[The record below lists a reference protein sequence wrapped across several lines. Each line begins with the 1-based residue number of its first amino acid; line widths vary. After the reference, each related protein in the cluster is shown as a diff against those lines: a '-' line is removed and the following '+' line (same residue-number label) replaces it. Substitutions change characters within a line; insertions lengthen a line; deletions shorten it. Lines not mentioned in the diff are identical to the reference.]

1 MKKILFIV
9 LLLSLSRLVSATG
22 TPSETAKSAVSD
34 ILQIASNKTLAADLR
49 KEQLA
54 AVIKKYVDLP
64 ATSQRV
70 VATFWRKAS
79 KEDKTAFVLVF
90 RQVLTDTYFNLL
102 QDYKNEEVTFG
113 KEEIKKKKYA
123 SVESIVL
130 SDGKEIPV
138 TYLLIFR
145 NDKWKLYDFVVE
157 GISLVRTFSS
167 DYQGILRKD
176 GLAGLNIK
184 LQETL
189 DKDSQ

>member
-9 LLLSLSRLVSATG
+9 FLLSFSRLVLANG
-22 TPSETAKSAVSD
+22 TPTETATSAISE
-34 ILQIASNKTLAADLR
+34 ILQIASNKTLAAQLR
-49 KEQLA
+49 KEQLDE
-54 AVIKKYVDLP
+54 VIKKYVDLP

-70 VATFWRKAS
+70 VATFWPRSK
-79 KEDKTAFVLVF
+79 KEDKIGFILVF
-90 RQVLTDTYFNLL
+90 RQVLTDTYFRLL
-102 QDYKNEEVTFG
+102 QNYKNEAVTFG
-113 KEEIKKKKYA
+113 KEEIKKKRYA

-130 SDGKEIPV
+130 SEGKEIPV

-145 NDKWKLYDFVVE
+145 NDEWKIYDFVVE

-167 DYQGILRKD
+167 DYQSILRSE

-189 DKDSQ
+189 DKGSL

>member
-1 MKKILFIV
+1 MKKILFMA
-9 LLLSLSRLVSATG
+9 LLLSFSSLVSATG
-22 TPSETAKSAVSD
+22 APSEVAESAISE
-34 ILQIASNKTLAADLR
+34 ILQIASDKTLAADLR
-49 KEQLA
+49 KKQLA
-54 AVIKKYVDLP
+54 AIIKKYVDLP

-70 VATFWRKAS
+70 VATFWPKAA
-79 KEDKTAFVLVF
+79 KEDKKDFVLIF

-102 QDYKNEEVTFG
+102 QNYKNEEVTFG
-113 KEEIKKKKYA
+113 KEQIKKKRYA

-130 SDGKEIPV
+130 SEGKEIPV

-167 DYQGILRKD
+167 DYKGILRKD

-189 DKDSQ
+189 DKGNP